1 MKLLFIFLF
10 TLNIV
15 NASYDIIDK
24 ENIFIM
30 KIKNSNFKTLYVN
43 LKDEINFQSFTI
55 VHELNLSKSTS
66 FVAEA
71 LNKNK
76 ILKNGTNILICKSSF
91 TLEMIE
97 ENIENISYCPM
108 IISVYEDDKYVY
120 ISHKKYKSFNKD
132 EKIAGKIN
140 ETLKNLILKSLE

>member
-24 ENIFIM
+24 ENIFIV

-97 ENIENISYCPM
+97 ENIENISYCY
-108 IISVYEDDKYVY
+108 IIS
-120 ISHKKYKSFNKD
+120 
-132 EKIAGKIN
+132 
-140 ETLKNLILKSLE
+140 LEHLFLLCLEG

>member
-24 ENIFIM
+24 ENIFIV